1 MAAEEKLE
9 KEQMEAEE
17 RLREQ
22 IEAEVASRA
31 LDNEQRTNDQQN
43 AIDLEN
49 KGNELL
55 AEGSYE
61 SAITFYQAAQT
72 IYRRLEMT
80 EMADGIEP
88 KIAAAQAGIAA
99 RDARAEE
106 SAAAEQEQIQ
116 ESE

>member
-1 MAAEEKLE
+1 MAAEEELE
-9 KEQMEAEE
+9 KEQMEAQE

-22 IEAEVASRA
+22 IEAEAVDRA
-31 LDNEQRTNDQQN
+31 LDNEQRANDQQN

-80 EMADGIEP
+80 EMAEGIEP
-88 KIAAAQAGIAA
+88 KIAAAQAGITA
-99 RDARAEE
+99 RDAKAAEI
-106 SAAAEQEQIQ
+106 AAAEQEQIQ
-116 ESE
+116 EPE